1 MLKNSQRRD
10 EILKILKQASQPV
23 PDTNIYPVEL
33 DIALIHGKLHC
44 RIICKEHQASWLA
57 DVFTEHLTEI
67 VKHCLSQ
74 DNYTYTPSDFP
85 EADLTQQELDI
96 ILDAI

>member
-1 MLKNSQRRD
+1 M
-10 EILKILKQASQPV
+10 
-23 PDTNIYPVEL
+23 EL

-85 EADLTQQELDI
+85 EADLTQQELDM